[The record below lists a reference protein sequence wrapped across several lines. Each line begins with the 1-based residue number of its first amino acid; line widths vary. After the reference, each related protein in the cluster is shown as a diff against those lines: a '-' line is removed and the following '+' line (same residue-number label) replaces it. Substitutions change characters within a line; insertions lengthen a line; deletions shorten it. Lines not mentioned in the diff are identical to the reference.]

1 MKLIR
6 KIDYNSPVVLT
17 FVILSFLVL
26 IIDQKTGGM
35 ANLMLFSVYQSSMT
49 DPFFYIRLFGH
60 DLGHAGWEH
69 YVNNMLLLLV
79 VGPMLEEKYG
89 SRKLLVM
96 ILLTAFVTG
105 MVNLLFFQVRVLGA
119 SGIVFMMILR
129 SSITSMKEQ
138 RIPLTLILVAAAYM
152 GNEITQGIVGQD
164 NISQISHITG
174 GICGIIFGLVYQKKQ
189 I

>member
-1 MKLIR
+1 M
-6 KIDYNSPVVLT
+6 
-17 FVILSFLVL
+17 
-26 IIDQKTGGM
+26 
-35 ANLMLFSVYQSSMT
+35 
-49 DPFFYIRLFGH
+49 
-60 DLGHAGWEH
+60 
-69 YVNNMLLLLV
+69 NNMLLLLV

-105 MVNLLFFQVRVLGA
+105 MVNLLFQVRVLGA
-119 SGIVFMMILR
+119 SGIVFMMILL